1 MLVPP
6 PGEKPRTPLNAMGAS
21 TRGSMLAAAA
31 AAAEAETEE
40 EEQDPLA
47 DWTTLLVHLRPL
59 MDFIDKCVDAKRK
72 LLLHCDTGISTS
84 FCVLLVYMLTKRRVR
99 LSAAIEHVQKIRK
112 QCALTE
118 NTEDNTF
125 KSLMAAANIWIG
137 DTGTS
142 FHVRGKKAKPERLS
156 ENPAPPFWLKPKLL
170 RSLILVP

>member
-1 MLVPP
+1 MTRSRARSRRYEVRLRMHVPP
-6 PGEKPRTPLNAMGAS
+6 PGEKPRTPLDGMAGAS
-21 TRGSMLAAAA
+21 ARGSMLAAAA
-31 AAAEAETEE
+31 AAANAEEEE

-47 DWTTLLVHLRPL
+47 DWSTLLAHLRPM

-118 NTEDNTF
+118 PLAAGLDEMQSEMDSRKLRRLEDRLRNSTVL
-125 KSLMAAANIWIG
+125 SLG
-137 DTGTS
+137 
-142 FHVRGKKAKPERLS
+142 F
-156 ENPAPPFWLKPKLL
+156 
-170 RSLILVP
+170 

>member
-1 MLVPP
+1 MTLPSHARARRYEVRLRMLVPP
-6 PGEKPRTPLNAMGAS
+6 PGEKPRTPLNAMGVS

-47 DWTTLLVHLRPL
+47 DWSTLLAHLRPM

-118 NTEDNTF
+118 PLAAGLEEMQSEMDSRKMQRLNDRLRNSTVL
-125 KSLMAAANIWIG
+125 SLG
-137 DTGTS
+137 
-142 FHVRGKKAKPERLS
+142 F
-156 ENPAPPFWLKPKLL
+156 
-170 RSLILVP
+170 